1 MNKRLKATV
10 CAAVVTCSFLA
21 VQGTINVSPVGVDVV
36 SAATNGTPTAPT
48 PAPAPP
54 KNTST
59 GSKANY
65 GSTNS
70 SVLLRI
76 GSSGSA
82 VKSLQSNL
90 NNYGYKLNVDGF
102 FGPLTLNAVK
112 DFQKQHSLAVDGIV
126 GPNTYGEL
134 NPTTPTAV
142 LGRGSSGSGVR
153 YLQENLNKAGYSLN
167 VDGIYGSL
175 TLNAVK
181 NFQKSNGLAV
191 DGLAGPKTFAAL
203 NAKVTAVVP
212 PAPTTPTTPEKPAPQ
227 PPVDVV
233 SAASIVDNA
242 DAFQKA
248 IAPKSKGGK
257 WIISI
262 TKNVTTDKELV
273 LDGQFVN
280 TKTPPAVQRKIAL
293 YSQDDKHVVTGRF
306 TLTAPKLTI
315 LSPYA
320 SIEHGNFK
328 GDIYVSAPY
337 FKLINANIDGNIYFT
352 NKAAKDTFKIDDKAG
367 DDKTAITGK
376 QELKL
381 NSDVDVE
388 TSASI
393 VNNNDAF
400 EKAISKDGKWI
411 IAVLDNLTFNKE
423 IVLDGTFNNTKTPP
437 VQQRKIALYAH
448 NDNKVTDGRFMIT
461 APKLTVNSPSASIE
475 HGVFKGDIY
484 VSAPNFKLVD
494 AIVDGNIY
502 FTSSEYKSTFKMD
515 ADSTITGQQWLT
527 TK

>member
-10 CAAVVTCSFLA
+10 CAAVATCSFLA
-21 VQGTINVSPVGVDVV
+21 VQSIANVSPIGVDVV
-36 SAATNGTPTAPT
+36 SAATTGTPSAPAPT
-48 PAPAPP
+48 PS

-59 GSKANY
+59 GSTTY
-65 GSTNS
+65 YRSTNS
-70 SVLLRI
+70 SVLLKM
-76 GSSGSA
+76 GSSGDA
-82 VKSLQSNL
+82 VKSLQQSL
-90 NNYGYKLNVDGF
+90 NNYGYKLDVDGF
-102 FGPLTLNAVK
+102 FGSLTLNAVE
-112 DFQKQHSLAVDGIV
+112 DFQKQHGLAVDGIV
-126 GPNTYGEL
+126 GPNTYAEL
-134 NPTTPTAV
+134 NPTTPTAI
-142 LGRGSSGSGVR
+142 LGIGNSGSDVR
-153 YLQENLNKAGYSLN
+153 YLQENLNKAGYNLS
-167 VDGIYGSL
+167 VDGIFGSL

-181 NFQKSNGLAV
+181 DFQKSNGLTV

-203 NAKVTAVVP
+203 NAKVTAAVT
-212 PAPTTPTTPEKPAPQ
+212 PAPTTPSQPAPQ

-257 WIISI
+257 WIIAI
-262 TKNVTTDKELV
+262 TKDVTTDKALV

-280 TKTPPAVQRKIAL
+280 TKTPPVIQRKIAL
-293 YSQDDKHVVTGRF
+293 YSQDDKRNVTARF

-315 LSPYA
+315 LSPNA
-320 SIEHGNFK
+320 SIQHGTFK
-328 GDIYVSAPY
+328 GDLYVSASN
-337 FKLINANIDGNIYFT
+337 FQLVDAKVDGNVYFT
-352 NKAAKDTFKIDDKAG
+352 NKSAQDTFNADDKSS
-367 DDKTAITGK
+367 ITGK
-376 QELKL
+376 PELKL
-381 NSDVDVE
+381 NSDVDVV

-411 IAVLDNLTFNKE
+411 IAVLNNLTFNKE

-437 VQQRKIALYAH
+437 AQQRKIALYAH
-448 NDNKVTDGRFMIT
+448 DDNKVTDGRFMLT
-461 APKLTVNSPSASIE
+461 APKLTVNSPSASIQ
-475 HGVFKGDIY
+475 HGVFKGDVY
-484 VSAPNFKLVD
+484 VSAPNFQLVD

-515 ADSTITGQQWLT
+515 ADSAITGQQWLT